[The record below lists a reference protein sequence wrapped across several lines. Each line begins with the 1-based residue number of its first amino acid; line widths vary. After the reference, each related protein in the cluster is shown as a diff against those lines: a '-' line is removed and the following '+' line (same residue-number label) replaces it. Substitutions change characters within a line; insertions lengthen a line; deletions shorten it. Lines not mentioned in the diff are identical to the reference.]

1 MKFIKCEYQDN
12 VTIVTMEHLGLT
24 FKGKARCIDEDMLHF
39 SKIRGGQIA
48 EEKATIKALKY
59 EREIEKRK
67 CEEIRKFVKACRCY
81 KNWENDSKTAK
92 VIYRQL
98 NRRIAKVDKITDEI
112 NSRLEILQ
120 RLYTYQKVVLGS
132 LDRGRRTKIINNSF

>member
-12 VTIVTMEHLGLT
+12 VTIVTMKHLGLT
-24 FKGKARCIDEDMLHF
+24 FEGKARCIDEDMLHF
-39 SKIRGGQIA
+39 SKIRGGEIA
-48 EEKATIKALKY
+48 EERATIKALKY

-98 NRRIAKVDKITDEI
+98 NRRIAKVNKITDEI
-112 NSRLEILQ
+112 NYRLETIRRMCNYQRVIL
-120 RLYTYQKVVLGS
+120 TS
-132 LDRGRRTKIINNSF
+132 LDQAKDKNH